1 MVSKAR
7 EDLPEPDRPVMT
19 MSLSRGRSTSTL
31 ARLWVRAPRTRMVSR
46 AMDDLELDRTG
57 KCTPRR
63 RPGAKHEQTGNQ
75 GGKRRIEALYMG
87 AAERVFQPAGR
98 ARGAGKA

>member
-7 EDLPEPDRPVMT
+7 DDLPDPDRPVMT

-46 AMDDLELDRTG
+46 AMRDLKNERTSEF
-57 KCTPRR
+57 TPHPCR
-63 RPGAKHEQTGNQ
+63 GAKRGQAGMRGQ
-75 GGKRRIEALYMG
+75 GDNMGVSRRFFHPLQR
-87 AAERVFQPAGR
+87 AERRGFEAGT
-98 ARGAGKA
+98 